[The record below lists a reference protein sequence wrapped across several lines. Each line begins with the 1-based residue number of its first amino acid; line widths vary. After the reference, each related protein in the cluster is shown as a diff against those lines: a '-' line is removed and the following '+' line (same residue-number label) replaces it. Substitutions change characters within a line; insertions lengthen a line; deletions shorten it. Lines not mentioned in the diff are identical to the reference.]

1 MDVKDLYKYALRAL
15 RTNGAVVDKS
25 IIPSVAFI
33 PYIVLWNQ
41 TSMREVDG
49 VEECDVR
56 LAAHLSDVDALSVR
70 CKCHYATITDIAGR
84 RITETYA
91 SDTSVDNGIVH
102 VHSVDGMITMDFKYM
117 PVCQKETIAGTAY
130 ERYLRDNKLL
140 RYSVV
145 MENPI
150 KASPEQGV
158 DNHKEW
164 YDRWVGSVR
173 ISNGVD
179 RAFVHMYSYD
189 EPKDDLDFF
198 LNAKVMSGA
207 IYGTYTWWFDVEKTM
222 VNPARK
228 EYKRYVKKYRK

>member
-15 RTNGAVVDKS
+15 HTNGAVVDKS

-33 PYIVLWNQ
+33 PYVVLWDQ
-41 TSMREVDG
+41 SPMREVDG
-49 VEECDVR
+49 VEECNIR
-56 LAAHLSDVDALSVR
+56 LAAHLSDVDAISVR
-70 CKCHYATITDIAGR
+70 CKCHYANITDIAGR

-91 SDTSVDNGIVH
+91 SCLFVDDGIAH
-102 VHSVDGMITMDFKYM
+102 IHSADGMITMDFKYT
-117 PVCQKETIAGTAY
+117 PDWQKETIASEAFL
-130 ERYLRDNKLL
+130 RYLRDNKLL
-140 RYSVV
+140 RYSVAI
-145 MENPI
+145 ESPI

-164 YDRWVGSVR
+164 YNRWVGSVR

-179 RAFVHMYSYD
+179 RAYVHMYSYD

-198 LNAKVMSGA
+198 LNAKVMNGV
-207 IYGTYTWWFDVEKTM
+207 IYGTYTWWSDVEKTI
-222 VNPARK
+222 VNPAKK